1 MRTYAEI
8 SKELDNLKAELEAA
22 RIESENQIF
31 LASGINATDIKVE
44 RNLSLMIDICDL
56 RVGDRIPILIGE
68 NVYTATAVDER
79 DGDIYFLFDQLLD
92 RRPIDS
98 RDNFDGEFNDSEL
111 FAWLNSK
118 FKEQLPEWIRSRLD
132 HDITLPTVTQI
143 FGTSDE
149 WASRFF
155 GLNAT
160 DCNEQF
166 ECMKDVKNRLCAF
179 EDITV
184 WYWLCTKYPL
194 SSASFASSDFA
205 GVGDNGGAACNGAA
219 NADYVR
225 PLLKIRK

>member
-44 RNLSLMIDICDL
+44 RTLSLMIDICDL

-92 RRPIDS
+92 RRPIDL
-98 RDNFDGEFNDSEL
+98 RNNFNGAFDDSEL
-111 FAWLNSK
+111 FAWLNSE

-132 HDITLPTVTQI
+132 HDITFPTVTQI

-149 WASRFF
+149 WAIKFF

-166 ECMKDVKNRLCAF
+166 ECMKDIKNRPCTF
-179 EDITV
+179 KNTKR
-184 WYWLCTKYPL
+184 WYWLCTKCPSYSP
-194 SSASFASSDFA
+194 DFA
-205 GVGDNGGAACNGAA
+205 YVSCNGNAGSGGAA
-219 NADYVR
+219 NAGCVR
-225 PLLKIRK
+225 PLLKIRKR